1 MLSDSVR
8 VFIGD
13 CIDGSLSVDKMR
25 SPVPRPN
32 ASDKPGIALGLRPRE
47 ELVIIRRQK
56 SAFAKC
62 ERGGSVLTQCCPVAM
77 ISTCQRLKKQRQRR
91 LTRQVAV
98 IP

>member
-62 ERGGSVLTQCCPVAM
+62 ERGRWLVLVFSANSADFLC
-77 ISTCQRLKKQRQRR
+77 RLCVQDVLIFQARDSN
-91 LTRQVAV
+91 AG
-98 IP
+98 